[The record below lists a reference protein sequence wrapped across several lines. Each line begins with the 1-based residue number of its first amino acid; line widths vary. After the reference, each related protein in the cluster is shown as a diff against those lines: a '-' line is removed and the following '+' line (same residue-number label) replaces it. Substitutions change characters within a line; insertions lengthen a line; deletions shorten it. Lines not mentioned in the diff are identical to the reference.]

1 VKRPKDANTDFG
13 RTALNEILRY
23 LVLRS
28 EHQRRLR
35 FSMDVLSDLQS
46 LSTQGHTGDALA
58 FIGDEGRDKLR
69 KAPVRRTWPFDPEVS
84 EWENPARFIWLLP
97 S

>member
-1 VKRPKDANTDFG
+1 MEQILDTLCCAQDNVKRIA
-13 RTALNEILRY
+13 
-23 LVLRS
+23 
-28 EHQRRLR
+28 R
-35 FSMDVLSDLQS
+35 FASSVLSDLQS

-84 EWENPARFIWLLP
+84 EWENPPGFIQE
-97 S
+97 SSF

>member
-1 VKRPKDANTDFG
+1 MELILDTLCCAQDNVKRIA
-13 RTALNEILRY
+13 
-23 LVLRS
+23 
-28 EHQRRLR
+28 R
-35 FSMDVLSDLQS
+35 FASSVLSDLQS

-58 FIGDEGRDKLR
+58 FVGDEGRDKLR

-84 EWENPARFIWLLP
+84 EWENPAAFMRLLP

>member
-1 VKRPKDANTDFG
+1 
-13 RTALNEILRY
+13 
-23 LVLRS
+23 
-28 EHQRRLR
+28 
-35 FSMDVLSDLQS
+35 MDVLSDLQS
-46 LSTQGHTGDALA
+46 LSTQGHMGDALA

-84 EWENPARFIWLLP
+84 EWENPARFIGLLP

>member
-1 VKRPKDANTDFG
+1 MELILDTLCCAQDNVKRIA
-13 RTALNEILRY
+13 
-23 LVLRS
+23 
-28 EHQRRLR
+28 R
-35 FSMDVLSDLQS
+35 FASSVLSDLQS

-84 EWENPARFIWLLP
+84 EWENPARFIWLP
-97 S
+97 SF